1 MSAISLKEYIKAIRK
16 NKFSNLEESQN
27 IIELYKMDSN
37 TVIAYIYDKDRMRSL
52 LRSGRVRKRS
62 EVFADYINYC
72 KDSGYI
78 HKGRNKFYEEVES
91 TGLVQKGVYN
101 GYDTYIFDKSLIK

>member
-1 MSAISLKEYIKAIRK
+1 
-16 NKFSNLEESQN
+16 
-27 IIELYKMDSN
+27 MDSN
-37 TVIAYIYDKDRMRSL
+37 TVIGYIYDKHRMRSL
-52 LRSGRVRKRS
+52 LRSGRVRKTS

-78 HKGRNKFYEEVES
+78 HKCRNKFYEEVES